1 LLWYLC
7 VAVGIPLEDW
17 LRCLCRWSLDPLDGA
32 LALVSSEFLPLGR
45 SVFSWS
51 CANGVFHILWVLID
65 VPILF
70 YLNTIR
76 VMHNLKKSLVNR
88 RAHCIFLLWRIWLVE
103 VGMVTYCRRFALH
116 PPDACYPT
124 PAQMIVTYGYVGAS
138 LRCPRAPM
146 ICSVSV
152 GGAHDFLTD
161 TFHSEVPCSLV
172 LIVKN

>member
-1 LLWYLC
+1 VCFIYC
-7 VAVGIPLEDW
+7 EF
-17 LRCLCRWSLDPLDGA
+17 WSMYQF
-32 LALVSSEFLPLGR
+32 SS
-45 SVFSWS
+45 
-51 CANGVFHILWVLID
+51 ILIQYVWC
-65 VPILF
+65 
-70 YLNTIR
+70 TI
-76 VMHNLKKSLVNR
+76 LKKSLVNR

-103 VGMVTYCRRFALH
+103 LGMVAYCRRFALH

-161 TFHSEVPCSLV
+161 TCHSEVPGSLV
-172 LIVKN
+172 LMSKISLIPSNYIEISNKDH